1 MPSCRAVIKDA
12 LRALKV
18 LAPGDDVHI
27 DQLNAGLSGLQ
38 NLILELHEARGPLVD
53 VDVSADYV
61 ANENQRCRIQAG
73 DTVTVTLP
81 NSVPI
86 WPTYDP
92 ADYGF
97 TGGSSTTTP
106 GSTGV
111 ADGASFRQPCDGARI
126 EVVGTTQGL
135 WFYRA
140 DLNAWANA
148 YGIGLDDEVPLNGRY
163 AGPLGAFLAE
173 RIEDELS
180 VKRAQPRGRAAGGA
194 GADDALPA
202 AGNPARPGAGGLLL
216 ISTRVSGG
224 RAPASSLAPSTAS
237 RSPSPEIGGGSIG
250 AHTWRRPD
258 GTPRER
264 WGRVAW
270 TRWSGS
276 RSRG

>member
-1 MPSCRAVIKDA
+1 MPTCRAVIRDA

-18 LAPGDDVHI
+18 MAPGDDVHI

-53 VDVSADYV
+53 VDVTADYV
-61 ANENQRCRIQAG
+61 ANENQRCRVQGG

-86 WPTYDP
+86 WPAWKP
-92 ADYGF
+92 SDYGF
-97 TGGSSTTTP
+97 TGGSAFPNP

-111 ADGASFRQPCDGARI
+111 ADGASFRQPYDGTRI

-140 DLNAWANA
+140 DLNAWTNA
-148 YGIGLDDEVPLNGRY
+148 YALALDDEVPLNQRY

-180 VKRAQPRGRAAGGA
+180 TNEPSPGVARRAAMA
-194 GADDALPA
+194 RLALFMRTGTKRDP
-202 AGNPARPGAGGLLL
+202 
-216 ISTRVSGG
+216 V
-224 RAPASSLAPSTAS
+224 RAEYL
-237 RSPSPEIGGGSIG
+237 
-250 AHTWRRPD
+250 
-258 GTPRER
+258 
-264 WGRVAW
+264 
-270 TRWSGS
+270 
-276 RSRG
+276 